1 MLQLQHVQRALG
13 WCLVGVLLTY
23 VLINAIGFVSPFWGL
38 WRRPGDPGASSS
50 LLHAWQ
56 QITPWFSICFAVA
69 AWHLARTVQAMA
81 ARIGILAMGALVPV
95 AHIGSSFAR
104 RAIDEAG
111 SPVSPALPA
120 AMDVLADAYLG
131 LAALVFVALIWRAV
145 RQSNRSLESNAMRG
159 SA

>member
-69 AWHLARTVQAMA
+69 AWHLARTRSEERRV
-81 ARIGILAMGALVPV
+81 GKVCVGTC
-95 AHIGSSFAR
+95 SSR
-104 RAIDEAG
+104 W
-111 SPVSPALPA
+111 PP
-120 AMDVLADAYLG
+120 YH
-131 LAALVFVALIWRAV
+131 
-145 RQSNRSLESNAMRG
+145 
-159 SA
+159 

>member
-81 ARIGILAMGALVPV
+81 ARSGIR
-95 AHIGSSFAR
+95 SQER
-104 RAIDEAG
+104 RVG
-111 SPVSPALPA
+111 KGCV
-120 AMDVLADAYLG
+120 G
-131 LAALVFVALIWRAV
+131 KC
-145 RQSNRSLESNAMRG
+145 RSQWS
-159 SA
+159 

>member
-50 LLHAWQ
+50 LLPAWQ

-69 AWHLARTVQAMA
+69 AWHLARTVQAIA
-81 ARIGILAMGALVPV
+81 SRSGLLAVGSLGPV
-95 AHIGSSFAR
+95 ANFGFIFT
-104 RAIDEAG
+104 
-111 SPVSPALPA
+111 PAE
-120 AMDVLADAYLG
+120 LAEDA
-131 LAALVFVALIWRAV
+131 
-145 RQSNRSLESNAMRG
+145 S
-159 SA
+159 

>member
-1 MLQLQHVQRALG
+1 
-13 WCLVGVLLTY
+13 
-23 VLINAIGFVSPFWGL
+23 
-38 WRRPGDPGASSS
+38 
-50 LLHAWQ
+50 
-56 QITPWFSICFAVA
+56 
-69 AWHLARTVQAMA
+69 
-81 ARIGILAMGALVPV
+81 MGALVPV
-95 AHIGSSFAR
+95 AHIGSSVAR

-159 SA
+159 SACFAQRPGATRVTRHACVGCHGTLAVSPAFPDTGRASCRERG